1 MHSITP
7 YLWLSLGSLLASHA
21 IAGPQDWSFIQAV
34 GGMQIGTPYQEY
46 GDWYLPVMADLSGQQ
61 RISTAPTAHHGT
73 IRCKEVLVDVAAERI
88 YLTVSTDTLSAGA
101 SHPQDGARCPPAR
114 LDEIAP
120 GKYGVYY
127 QYNDKEPH
135 RLGEITITPD
145 PGLFSRFSAFFA
157 QIY

>member
-1 MHSITP
+1 MYPITP
-7 YLWLSLGSLLASHA
+7 YLWLSLGSLLVSHA
-21 IAGPQDWSFIQAV
+21 MAGPQDWAFMQAV
-34 GGMQIGTPYQEY
+34 GGMQIGTPYQKY

-61 RISTAPTAHHGT
+61 RISTPPTTRHGT

-120 GKYGVYY
+120 GRYGVYY
-127 QYNDKEPH
+127 QYNDKAPH

-157 QIY
+157 QI